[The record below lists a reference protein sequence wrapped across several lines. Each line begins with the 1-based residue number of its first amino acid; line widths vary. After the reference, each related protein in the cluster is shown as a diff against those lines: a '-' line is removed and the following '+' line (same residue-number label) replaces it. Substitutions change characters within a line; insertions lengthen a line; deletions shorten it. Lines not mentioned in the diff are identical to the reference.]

1 MSKIRRNVMTCE
13 CTNEV
18 ENYPWVLI
26 TLFVIIASG
35 LLYMLTMAILK
46 LVWLVNLNW
55 LWVLAPAWIG
65 GLLMFF
71 LGTITM
77 IEFVKTAVGLRKKS

>member
-1 MSKIRRNVMTCE
+1 MTCE